1 MQNDDS
7 KRMNNVVYERE
18 MSVGYSEN
26 THLIEQSAYK
36 YSLQERADPNLYRP
50 LFDYDSV
57 PKVSFNHRFVP
68 VNMPE
73 KIRITDTTFRD
84 GQQAMN
90 PFTVKQIVDLYK
102 MLHRL
107 GGEQGIISQSE
118 FFVYTEKD
126 RRALEECM
134 ALGYEFPEITTWIR
148 ASKKDFEL
156 VKSLGIRETGILV
169 SCSDYHIYNKMGL
182 TRKSAMEKYLS
193 VIGEVLDMG
202 ISPRCHFEDITRADF
217 YGFVLPLAEAIEELC
232 ESYGIPVV
240 MTSPDHPTGSDRVAE
255 VAAKVEGDLFINI
268 QGDEPLMEPEMVRQV
283 IRLFDDPEVYFGSL
297 KKKIT
302 DPDLIAADSTVKV
315 VTDDLNNAMYFS
327 RNPIPSGL
335 KDVDKVDV
343 YKHVG
348 IYAYKR
354 DFLLK
359 FGAMPQS
366 SLELAECVEPLR
378 AMQAGY
384 KMRFAETEYENI
396 SVDYPRHLDEVIA
409 EIRRLGLDKTIEG

>member
-202 ISPRCHFEDITRADF
+202 ISPRCHFEDISRADF
-217 YGFVLPLAEAIEELC
+217 YGFVLPLAE
-232 ESYGIPVV
+232 GI
-240 MTSPDHPTGSDRVAE
+240 
-255 VAAKVEGDLFINI
+255 
-268 QGDEPLMEPEMVRQV
+268 
-283 IRLFDDPEVYFGSL
+283 
-297 KKKIT
+297 
-302 DPDLIAADSTVKV
+302 
-315 VTDDLNNAMYFS
+315 
-327 RNPIPSGL
+327 
-335 KDVDKVDV
+335 
-343 YKHVG
+343 
-348 IYAYKR
+348 
-354 DFLLK
+354 
-359 FGAMPQS
+359 
-366 SLELAECVEPLR
+366 
-378 AMQAGY
+378 
-384 KMRFAETEYENI
+384 
-396 SVDYPRHLDEVIA
+396 
-409 EIRRLGLDKTIEG
+409 